1 VTVNV
6 KRDARVI
13 GRKEFENRSSER
25 TDAGRCERE
34 REREADTREKR
45 VKPGKEAR
53 GQCRKE
59 NIGNS
64 ISGGATSRTPEYISS
79 SYSVRGEDG

>member
-25 TDAGRCERE
+25 TTPAG
-34 REREADTREKR
+34 
-45 VKPGKEAR
+45 
-53 GQCRKE
+53 
-59 NIGNS
+59 
-64 ISGGATSRTPEYISS
+64 
-79 SYSVRGEDG
+79 